1 MICVTAI
8 AFTMTIFIKE
18 DLRRLSYGKEKVDA
32 EYSDQLVSSDIIRRT
47 SFSEKEDAFQKLDN
61 THQL

>member
-32 EYSDQLVSSDIIRRT
+32 EYSD
-47 SFSEKEDAFQKLDN
+47 
-61 THQL
+61 